1 MKKTVL
7 ITGGVRGIGLAIAKA
22 FQAKNYRVIVTYSK
36 DEASAL
42 AAKEAGLDVCHADV
56 SKEAD
61 VVKVFSGLKSLD
73 VLVNNAGVSLI
84 KQIQDVSLA
93 EFERVFSVNMGGA
106 FLCAREAAKLMI
118 AQKSGLIVNV
128 SSVWG
133 EVGGS
138 CESVYSASKAAIL
151 GFTKALAKELG
162 YSGVRVNAISPGV
175 IQTQMNAYFSGEDM
189 RALQEEIPL
198 GRIGETSDI
207 AKAVVFLEENDYIT
221 GVDLPVNGGFS
232 IV

>member
-1 MKKTVL
+1 MRKTVL

-42 AAKEAGLDVCHADV
+42 AAKEAGFEVCRADV

-61 VVKVFSGLKSLD
+61 VVKAFSGLQSLD

-175 IQTQMNAYFSGEDM
+175 IQTQMNAHFSEEDM

-198 GRIGETSDI
+198 GRIGETDDI
-207 AKAVVFLEENDYIT
+207 AKAVVFLEENEYIT
-221 GVDLPVNGGFS
+221 GIDLPVNGGFS